1 MASRGQRAKRKHFWI
16 GYLLAL
22 TVFTAWVGVSAWA
35 GKITAEQPV
44 ISR

>member
-1 MASRGQRAKRKHFWI
+1 MTSNYQRARRKHFWI

-22 TVFTAWVGVSAWA
+22 IVFTAWVGVSSLA
-35 GKITAEQPV
+35 GKVTAEQPV